1 MTTVISIPRQSGLR
15 MKLIVCLRSHH
26 RLYLGVISVA
36 LLGAL
41 ATITSAQTPDPK
53 LAGQTWE
60 LEQVEYGNDETV
72 TLEEPSR
79 YTLEFGEDNLIL
91 LRADCN
97 HGTGTYQQNEN
108 QLDLELGILTR
119 AQCPPDSFADQYLRD
134 LEFVSSYVFEQGDLF
149 LSLQADGGIMQFSA
163 QSQDLVGPVWSL
175 AEMIYADYTITITKP
190 GQYTLSF
197 DDEEGVSIQA
207 DCNRALGTYTQTDR
221 ELSILLGPTTLAA
234 CPPTSL
240 AEPFTRS
247 LTQPLTFSVQGDQL
261 QMTSQAK
268 DLTLVFEV
276 LEDQ

>member
-1 MTTVISIPRQSGLR
+1 MFASLVRAETQEPELR
-15 MKLIVCLRSHH
+15 GPVWQL
-26 RLYLGVISVA
+26 
-36 LLGAL
+36 
-41 ATITSAQTPDPK
+41 Q
-53 LAGQTWE
+53 
-60 LEQVEYGNDETV
+60 QVEYSNDETI
-72 TLEEPSR
+72 TTGDPDR

-97 HGTGTYQQNEN
+97 HGTGTYQQNES

-134 LEFVSSYVFEQGDLF
+134 LEFVTSYVFEQGDLF

-175 AEMIYADYTITITKP
+175 AEMIYADYTIVITKL

-197 DDEEGVSIQA
+197 DEEEGVSIQA
-207 DCNRALGTYTQTDR
+207 DCNRALGTFTQT
-221 ELSILLGPTTLAA
+221 EQEISILLGPTTLAA

-247 LTQPLTFSVQGDQL
+247 LTQPLTYFVQGDQL
-261 QMTSQAK
+261 QMTSEAK
-268 DLTLVFEV
+268 DLTLVFEI
-276 LEDQ
+276 LEDQL